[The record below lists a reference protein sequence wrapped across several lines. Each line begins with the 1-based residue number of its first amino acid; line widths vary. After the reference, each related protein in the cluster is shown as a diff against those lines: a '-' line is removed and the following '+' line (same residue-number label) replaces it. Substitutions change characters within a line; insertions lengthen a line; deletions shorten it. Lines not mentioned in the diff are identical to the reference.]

1 MKLAT
6 LLYIKNEKDEFLLMK
21 RLNEPNKG
29 LMSPPGGKLKEEEA
43 ESPIGCAVREA
54 FEECLIKSSEDDW
67 KIIGIVTEKNYPG
80 TGNLILFLMEY
91 KKILNKLPAECNE
104 GSFEFI
110 HPDKFQNYNIP
121 VTDKLFLWDKVL
133 KSDGDNFFLSLDC
146 SDYPDIRLIKH

>member
-54 FEECLIKSSEDDW
+54 YEECLIKSSEDDW

-91 KKILNKLPAECNE
+91 KKFLNKLPAECNE

-133 KSDGDNFFLSLDC
+133 KNGQDNFFLSLDC
-146 SDYPDIRLIKH
+146 SDYPDIKPVKY